1 MLNEAENGVK
11 NYVMSKSITVLLFF
25 QKTFQTD
32 YPKDSIL
39 SVFQSKIEMVAFD
52 SIFLTLYFFLN
63 NNQYIELTFIS

>member
-1 MLNEAENGVK
+1 MK
-11 NYVMSKSITVLLFF
+11 NYVTSNSIIVLLFF
-25 QKTFQTD
+25 QKNFRTD